1 LETSKAESV
10 PTHQLDGAGPEP
22 TAREIMVPARATV
35 GPATPVGEA
44 HSLLREHG
52 VKHLPVLRDGLLI
65 GMVSQHD
72 LMRSDSDSRP
82 IGEVMRSP
90 MFVLSPE
97 TPISRVAR
105 MFRERRV
112 PVLPVLERR
121 SLIGIVRAVDVLETA
136 WDHAK
141 A

>member
-1 LETSKAESV
+1 MM
-10 PTHQLDGAGPEP
+10 P
-22 TAREIMVPARATV
+22 VPATV
-35 GPATPVGEA
+35 APTTPVGVG

-72 LMRSDSDSRP
+72 LMRSDSDSLP

-90 MFVLSPE
+90 MFVLSPA
-97 TPISRVAR
+97 TPISRIAR
-105 MFRERRV
+105 IFRERRV
-112 PVLPVLERR
+112 PVLPVLDRR
-121 SLIGIVRAVDVLETA
+121 DLIGIVRAVDVLETA